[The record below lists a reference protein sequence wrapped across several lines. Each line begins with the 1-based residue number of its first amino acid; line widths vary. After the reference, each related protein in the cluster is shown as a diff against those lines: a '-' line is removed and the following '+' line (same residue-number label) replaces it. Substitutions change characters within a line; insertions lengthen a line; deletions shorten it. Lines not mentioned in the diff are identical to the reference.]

1 MKTFAIAMGVG
12 LLAVSGIAQAQW
24 VMLARH
30 VVGRVEQMS
39 QQSPQSGGA
48 SYDSAAV
55 MLDAPA
61 NKVYVAVLRGLQNAQ
76 GITITREVP
85 TDGLVE
91 FTNGQQVAGIKVSGL
106 SEQLT
111 HMMITSAHTG
121 NQPNA
126 AGLVVNAVLR
136 VCKDMNVECSQAKQ

>member
-1 MKTFAIAMGVG
+1 MRTLAIVCGGA
-12 LLAVSGIAQAQW
+12 LLAVSSVAQAQW
-24 VMLARH
+24 VMVARH

-39 QQSPQSGGA
+39 QQSPQAGGA

-55 MLDAPA
+55 MLDAPP
-61 NKVYVAVLRGLQNAQ
+61 NKVYAAVLRGLQNAQ
-76 GITITREVP
+76 GITVTREVP

-106 SEQLT
+106 SDQLT

-121 NQPNA
+121 NQANA
-126 AGLVVNAVLR
+126 ASLVLNGVLR
-136 VCKDMNVECSQAKQ
+136 VCKDMNVECSQAR

>member
-1 MKTFAIAMGVG
+1 MGVS
-12 LLAVSGIAQAQW
+12 LLAVSGIADAQW

-61 NKVYVAVLRGLQNAQ
+61 NKVYSAVLRGLQNAQ

-121 NQPNA
+121 SQPNA
-126 AGLVVNAVLR
+126 AAMVLNGVLR
-136 VCKDMNVECSQAKQ
+136 VCKDMNVECSQSKQ

>member
-1 MKTFAIAMGVG
+1 MKTFAIAMGVA
-12 LLAVSGIAQAQW
+12 LLAVSGIAEAQW

-61 NKVYVAVLRGLQNAQ
+61 NKVYSAVLRGLQGAQ

-121 NQPNA
+121 SQPNA
-126 AGLVVNAVLR
+126 AAMVLNGVLR
-136 VCKDMNVECSQAKQ
+136 VCKDMNVECLQAKQ

>member
-1 MKTFAIAMGVG
+1 MKTFAIAMGVA

-61 NKVYVAVLRGLQNAQ
+61 NKVYSAVLRGLQGAQ

-121 NQPNA
+121 SQPNA
-126 AGLVVNAVLR
+126 AAMVLNGVLR